1 MHPLYLI
8 KMKEYRITYQ
18 DIDGY
23 PHKAYV
29 EATNPEGAKK
39 AVLSEYHDIVKILY
53 IDQVG

>member
-39 AVLSEYHDIVKILY
+39 AALSEYHDIVKILY